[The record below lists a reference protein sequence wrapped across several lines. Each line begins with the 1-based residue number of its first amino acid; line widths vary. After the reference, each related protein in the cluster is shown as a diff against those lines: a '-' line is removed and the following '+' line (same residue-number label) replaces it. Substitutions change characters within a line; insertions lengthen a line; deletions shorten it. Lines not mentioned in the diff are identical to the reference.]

1 MMAPQGAVRAAVAPT
16 ASVAPLTMMARAP
29 PSKKPLKRVVKK
41 TVKKVAKKPVKRVVR
56 KVAKKA
62 PAKTNRFA
70 SAGGV
75 SAARGGA
82 GKSEIAKLAGNTI
95 GAVKGYGGGN
105 GEILFNPTTAAAIVA
120 WLFILFRFVL
130 FYGAFGGE

>member
-16 ASVAPLTMMARAP
+16 ASVTPLTMMARAP
-29 PSKKPLKRVVKK
+29 PSKKPVKRVVKK
-41 TVKKVAKKPVKRVVR
+41 TVKKVAKKPVKRV
-56 KVAKKA
+56 AKKA
-62 PAKTNRFA
+62 PAGRTNRFA

-75 SAARGGA
+75 SAARGGS
-82 GKSEIAKLAGNTI
+82 GKSELGKLAGNTI

-105 GEILFNPTTAAAIVA
+105 GEILFTPTTAAAIVA